1 MRMMW
6 PSPKKLPITAD
17 KIPFMRTKLLIAFF
31 LCLQFVSRAEQDS
44 SGLRISLLTCTPG
57 AELYS
62 IFGHNA
68 LRVIDSA
75 AGTDVVYNYGTFNF
89 NDPDFYTKFVRGKL
103 MYFLSQSSYPDFLFE
118 YSYFKRGIVEQELK
132 LSAEEKKELQQ
143 FMFENV
149 REENRHYK
157 YDFLYDNCTTRLRDI
172 IFRVNGAKPL
182 QPRVFSIYGKTFRD
196 NLHDYLDRAQMPWTT
211 LGIDLLLG
219 VGADK
224 PMSPMEVMF
233 LPDYLAKG
241 ISIGTAKGK
250 QLVLKENIALADAQD
265 PVLPVPFWQQPL
277 FVIGIISLVLFIT
290 SILGSSKWQRF
301 ADNVSLIVTGM
312 LGFLLLF
319 MWLGT
324 DHQSFSKNLNLV
336 WAMPINLV
344 LAFVSDRRREYV
356 RKYFNVYSVLLII
369 LMAVGILYDGVINF
383 SLFPIIVLLSYRSW
397 VLSRPD
403 KKMLNP

>member
-1 MRMMW
+1 M
-6 PSPKKLPITAD
+6 
-17 KIPFMRTKLLIAFF
+17 KIKLLIVFL
-31 LCLQFVSRAEQDS
+31 LCLQMNSKADQDS

-68 LRVIDSA
+68 LRIVDSA

-103 MYFLSQSSYPDFLFE
+103 MYFLSQTSYADFLFE
-118 YSYFKRGIVEQELK
+118 YSYFKRGIIEQELK
-132 LSAEEKKELQQ
+132 LSASEKAALQL

-149 REENRHYK
+149 REENRYYK

-172 IFRVNGAKPL
+172 IFRVKESRPL
-182 QPRVFSIYGKTFRD
+182 QPKVFSTYGKTFRD
-196 NLHDYLDRAQMPWTT
+196 NLHDYLNRAQMPWTK

-224 PMSPMEVMF
+224 QMSPMEVMF

-241 ISIGTAKGK
+241 VSIGTAKGK
-250 QLVLKENIALADAQD
+250 QLVLKESIALEDAQD
-265 PVLPVPFWQQPL
+265 PVLTVPFWQEPFFIL
-277 FVIGIISLVLFIT
+277 GILSLVLLAP
-290 SILGSSKWQRF
+290 SIFGSSQWQRI
-301 ADNVSLIVTGM
+301 ADNLLLIVTGL
-312 LGFLLLF
+312 LGFILLF
-319 MWLGT
+319 MWVGT

-336 WAMPINLV
+336 WAMPINLAV
-344 LAFVSDRRREYV
+344 AFLSDRKKEYV
-356 RKYFNVYSVLLII
+356 RRYFNVYSILLIM
-369 LMAVGILYDGVINF
+369 LMAIGVLYQGMIN
-383 SLFPIIVLLSYRSW
+383 SAVFPIIVLLSYRSW
-397 VLSRPD
+397 MLSRPD